1 MRNKILLSIVS
12 IIVITV
18 IMLLVNCGSTEEEVP
33 NKAPTCSITNPSNN
47 SAIELGTITQIAV
60 SASDVDGSISS
71 VKISIDDVSATTLQ
85 SSPYT
90 YEWNTAGVDPGQHN
104 IKAVAMDDGGLTA
117 TSQIIVT
124 VTADAPIVTTADI
137 TDITGESASSGGNV
151 TDDGGVDVT
160 ARGVVWGETSG
171 PTLASNAGFTED
183 GTGTGA
189 FTSSLTGLKQNKTYY
204 VKAYAVNVQSIA
216 YGTEKSFTTTGSL
229 PIVEIGFV
237 TEPTH
242 ESAKCSG
249 EVTGDN
255 GNAIIAKGVVWADTW
270 DVTLESAIGFTDE
283 GPGIGAFVSNIIG
296 LTPSTDY
303 YVRAYATNSKGTA
316 YAEPEISFGTGIFT
330 GPPIVKTLD
339 VTNIGAYV
347 ALSGFEFV
355 DDGGNNDVKFGIV
368 WGTSPAPD
376 INNNDGKEEPVWG
389 IPIDPINPIP
399 LTSLMAETTYYV
411 RAYGQNP
418 NGVGYGEEKTFIT
431 SAFSIQTG
439 NFTDTR
445 DNTQYNTVTINNQT
459 WMAQNL
465 AYLPEVCAPATECGY
480 WVYDNASTDVAT
492 AKATSNY
499 TTYGVLYNWEMAK
512 ISCPTGWHLPTH
524 EEWAF
529 FEMNL
534 GMSFDDATYEDYQ
547 ARGTD
552 EGGKIKE
559 PGTAHWA
566 SPNIGATNLS
576 GFTALPAGW
585 SSTYSGFLN
594 EGVSGHFWSSDEFWP
609 GGVALRILYS
619 SSAEIFL
626 IRKASYTDGYSVRCI
641 ED

>member
-1 MRNKILLSIVS
+1 N
-12 IIVITV
+12 
-18 IMLLVNCGSTEEEVP
+18 
-33 NKAPTCSITNPSNN
+33 
-47 SAIELGTITQIAV
+47 
-60 SASDVDGSISS
+60 

-90 YEWNTAGVDPGQHN
+90 YEWNTEVVDPGQHN
-104 IKAVAMDDGGLTA
+104 IKAVATDNGGLTA
-117 TSQIIVT
+117 TSQIIVM
-124 VTADAPIVTTADI
+124 VTADAPVVIT
-137 TDITGESASSGGNV
+137 TDITEITGTTATSGGNV

-283 GPGIGAFVSNIIG
+283 GPGIGAFVSNITG

-316 YAEPEISFGTGIFT
+316 YAEPEISFSTGIFT

-339 VTNIGAYV
+339 VTNIGAHV

-355 DDGGNNDVKFGIV
+355 DDGGNNDVKLGIV
-368 WGTSPAPD
+368 WGTSPSPD
-376 INNNDGKEEPVWG
+376 INNNEGKEEPVWG
-389 IPIDPINPIP
+389 VPLDPIYAIP
-399 LTSLMAETTYYV
+399 LTSLSPETTYYV

-418 NGVGYGEEKTFIT
+418 NGVGYGEEKTFT
-431 SAFSIQTG
+431 TKAFAQIVQTG
-439 NFTDTR
+439 SFTDTR

-465 AYLPEVCAPATECGY
+465 AYLPEVCASGATCGY
-480 WVYDNASTDVAT
+480 WVYDYEGSDVAS
-492 AKATSNY
+492 AKAEANY
-499 TTYGVLYNWEMAK
+499 STYGVLYNWEMAK
-512 ISCPTGWHLPTH
+512 ASCPTDWHLPTH
-524 EEWAF
+524 EEWAL

-534 GMSFDDATYEDYQ
+534 GMNFDDATYEDYSD
-547 ARGTD
+547 RGTD

-559 PGTAHWA
+559 IGTTHWA
-566 SPNIGATNLS
+566 SPNTGATNES
-576 GFTALPAGW
+576 KFTALPAGW
-585 SSTYSGFLN
+585 RSTSSGFTTL
-594 EGVSGHFWSSDEFWP
+594 GVMGYFWSSNQFWP
-609 GGVALRILYS
+609 GGVPMRWLAS
-619 SSAEIFL
+619 SSELIYL
-626 IRKASYTDGYSVRCI
+626 IREADAASGYSVRCVQ
-641 ED
+641 D